1 MKRTLHCP
9 VCNKEFVTDKNAK
22 KYCSARCRRKANLQS
37 AKKNTVKE
45 FSCAWCGDTF
55 VSMRRKKYCSKECRL
70 YANGRL
76 IKRKKVHS
84 APALTLEQVAI
95 LSREAGLS
103 YGQYVQK
110 YQLS

>member
-1 MKRTLHCP
+1 MS
-9 VCNKEFVTDKNAK
+9 V
-22 KYCSARCRRKANLQS
+22 
-37 AKKNTVKE
+37 
-45 FSCAWCGDTF
+45 
-55 VSMRRKKYCSKECRL
+55 RRKKYCSKDCRL

-76 IKRKKVHS
+76 IKRPKVRKGPVLS
-84 APALTLEQVAI
+84 LEQVAI

>member
-9 VCNKEFVTDKNAK
+9 VCNKEFTTDKNAK
-22 KYCSARCRRKANLQS
+22 KYCSAKCRRKANTQR
-37 AKKNTVKE
+37 AMKNNLRE
-45 FSCAWCGDTF
+45 FMCAWCGETF
-55 VSMRRKKYCSKECRL
+55 MSARRKKYCCKQCRL

-76 IKRKKVHS
+76 VKRKKVTK
-84 APALTLEQVAI
+84 PQLTLEQVAI

-110 YQLS
+110 FQLN

>member
-1 MKRTLHCP
+1 
-9 VCNKEFVTDKNAK
+9 
-22 KYCSARCRRKANLQS
+22 
-37 AKKNTVKE
+37 
-45 FSCAWCGDTF
+45 
-55 VSMRRKKYCSKECRL
+55 MRRKKYCSKECRL

>member
-22 KYCSARCRRKANLQS
+22 KYCSAKCRRKANNQV
-37 AKKNTVKE
+37 APKNTLRE
-45 FSCAWCGDTF
+45 FSCAWCGESF
-55 VSMRRKKYCSKECRL
+55 MSVRRKKYCSKDCRL

-76 IKRKKVHS
+76 IKRPKVRKGPVLS
-84 APALTLEQVAI
+84 LEQVAI